1 MKRLIIFLVFIL
13 TSCYYSEFVSYNS
26 VNYTPTNNCEVI
38 EDLNSI
44 PYQYEIIGTVNTKSG
59 ALFTSYQGAIEDLKK
74 TAMSK
79 GADAITDIKIS
90 EQVVLGDTFKIVQAK
105 LIRYKRDS
113 SGNFVKR

>member
-1 MKRLIIFLVFIL
+1 
-13 TSCYYSEFVSYNS
+13 
-26 VNYTPTNNCEVI
+26 
-38 EDLNSI
+38 
-44 PYQYEIIGTVNTKSG
+44 
-59 ALFTSYQGAIEDLKK
+59 
-74 TAMSK
+74 MSK